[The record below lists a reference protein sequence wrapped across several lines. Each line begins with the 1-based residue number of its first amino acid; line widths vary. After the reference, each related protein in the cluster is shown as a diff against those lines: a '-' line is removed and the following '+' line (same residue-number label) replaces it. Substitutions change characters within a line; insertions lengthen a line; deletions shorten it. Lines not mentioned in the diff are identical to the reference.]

1 MPVFFLLA
9 VAAGVF
15 TVGSVGGNAQRDQA
29 HRGNAS
35 MDRQQAAA
43 IVIFDAS
50 SYDTASDCL
59 TAAALVRAP
68 RSACAGKQ

>member
-9 VAAGVF
+9 IVTGVL

-29 HRGNAS
+29 HNWKAS

-43 IVIFDAS
+43 IVVFDAS
-50 SYDTASDCL
+50 AYDTASDCL
-59 TAAALVRAP
+59 TAASLVGAP
-68 RSACAGKQ
+68 RSACAGK

>member
-9 VAAGVF
+9 VAAGAL
-15 TVGSVGGNAQRDQA
+15 TVGSVGGNAHRDQA
-29 HRGNAS
+29 HHWKAS

-43 IVIFDAS
+43 IVVFDAS
-50 SYDTASDCL
+50 AYDTASDCL

-68 RSACAGKQ
+68 RSACSGKQ